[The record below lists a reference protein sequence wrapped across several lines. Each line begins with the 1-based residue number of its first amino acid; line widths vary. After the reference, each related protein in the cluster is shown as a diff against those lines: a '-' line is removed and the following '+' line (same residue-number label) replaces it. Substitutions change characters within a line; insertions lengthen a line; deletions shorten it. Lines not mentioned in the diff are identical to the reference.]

1 MGEVRLGVV
10 MLVDDNEIDSF
21 INKKVIEFSE
31 LTDRIVGMTSGMD
44 AIDYLEEATQDDIPE
59 LIFLDLNMPI
69 VDGFKFLLEY
79 SKMKEEIRMKSSIVV
94 LTSSDNLRDK
104 EKIAANHDVI
114 YFLSK
119 PLNDEKLAAVVEKFQ
134 EVRQV

>member
-1 MGEVRLGVV
+1 

-31 LTDRIVGMTSGMD
+31 LSDRIVSMTSGRE
-44 AIDYLEEATQDDIPE
+44 AIDYLEAATEDDLPE

-79 SKMKEEIRMKSSIVV
+79 SKMKEKVRLKSSIVV

-119 PLNDEKLAAVVEKFQ
+119 PLNDEKLAAVVAKFE

>member
-1 MGEVRLGVV
+1 MSDVRLGVV

-21 INKKVIEFSE
+21 INKKVIEFSDLCE
-31 LTDRIVGMTSGMD
+31 RTVSMASGRE
-44 AIDYLEEATQDDIPE
+44 AIDYLEAAADNDLPD

-69 VDGFKFLLEY
+69 IDGFKFLLEF
-79 SKMKEEIRMKSSIVV
+79 SKMKDNIRSKASIVV

-104 EKIAANHDVI
+104 EKIGANHDVL

-119 PLNDEKLAAVVEKFQ
+119 PLNEEKLEAVKEKLI
-134 EVRQV
+134 EKLKG

>member
-1 MGEVRLGVV
+1 MGEERLGVV

-21 INKKVIEFSE
+21 INKKVIEFSN
-31 LTDRIVGMTSGMD
+31 LCHRTVSMASGRE
-44 AIDYLEEATQDDIPE
+44 AIDYLEEASEEDLPE

-69 VDGFKFLLEY
+69 IDGFKFLLEY
-79 SKMKEEIRMKSSIVV
+79 SKMEEKIRSKSSIVV

-104 EKIAANHDVI
+104 EKIGANHDVL

-119 PLNDEKLAAVVEKFQ
+119 PLNEEKLDAVIEKFR
-134 EVRQV
+134 EVRNK